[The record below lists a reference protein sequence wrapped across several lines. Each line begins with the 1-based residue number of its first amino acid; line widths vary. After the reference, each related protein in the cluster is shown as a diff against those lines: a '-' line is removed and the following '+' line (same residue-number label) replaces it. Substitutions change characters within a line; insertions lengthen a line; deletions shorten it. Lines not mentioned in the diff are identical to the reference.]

1 MTKYGKIYI
10 EANSIEEAEKELA
23 TIKALVNAGAVYGKG
38 STDKGVEIRMGNAPS
53 VPPTPSS
60 NYRCTDCSICSHRC
74 REETYHWGDT
84 DEYEEDDFNGTDD
97 YEEDVYDEVDRMLDD
112 FCLKASPTAQRMLD
126 ELLTI
131 L

>member
-1 MTKYGKIYI
+1 MTQYGKII
-10 EANSIEEAEKELA
+10 IVANTIEEAEKELA
-23 TIKALVNAGAVYGKG
+23 TVKALANAGAVYGKG
-38 STDKGVEIRMGNAPS
+38 STDNGAEIRMGNVPS
-53 VPPTPSS
+53 APSS
-60 NYRCTDCSICSHRC
+60 NYRCTDCSICPHRC

-84 DEYEEDDFNGTDD
+84 DEYEENDFNGTDD
-97 YEEDVYDEVDRMLDD
+97 YEEDVYDEVDRLLDD